1 MSRLHLRVEQQQ
13 RVRRGGAGGGG
24 EAGDEA
30 AAGGDLGGGQPQRGC
45 RHGAVHVDHRLRQD
59 GVQLSEHRHAAYKC
73 DDIELHMNHRRS
85 FSITDKA
92 KLGRKIG
99 MPYANEIIIFI

>member
-30 AAGGDLGGGQPQRGC
+30 AAGGDLGGRQPQRGG

-59 GVQLSEHRHAAYKC
+59 GVQLSEHRHAANKC
-73 DDIELHMNHRRS
+73 DHIELHMNHRRS
-85 FSITDKA
+85 FTITDKA
-92 KLGRKIG
+92 TFKTLLRH
-99 MPYANEIIIFI
+99 YVR